1 MIFCEF
7 VKGLQGAGLG
17 AAVGAVLSFVVEWWK
32 GYGDLSAVYKRVVF
46 LGLCLVIP
54 LVAAS
59 VGVLSCGQSATF
71 VDTWWPALVAGFA
84 AFGAGTVAHTRD
96 L

>member
-17 AAVGAVLSFVVEWWK
+17 AAVGVVLSYLIEWWK
-32 GYGDLSAVYKRVVF
+32 GYADLTAQAKRLVF
-46 LGLCLVIP
+46 LVICLVLP
-54 LVAAS
+54 LAAAG
-59 VGVLSCGQSATF
+59 VGILSCGQSAGF
-71 VDTWWPALVAGFA
+71 AETWWPALVAGFV
-84 AFGAGTVAHTRD
+84 AFGTGTAAHTRK